1 MLGIAIA
8 AAVVIL
14 IGKIATN
21 QLDTVGQYYTVIC
34 IKDFGLLIL
43 YR

>member
-21 QLDTVGQYYTVIC
+21 QLDAVGQYYTGVC
-34 IKDFGLLIL
+34 IKDFDLLIL